1 MEMLKCCGVKCC
13 GVKCCGVKCCGNVEV
28 LWECCGSVVEVLWN
42 VLWSLCCSEVLWKCC
57 GPLLLSSAVE
67 CCWLEVLWSV
77 LGWKC
82 CRVARSGLAVE
93 RSEVSK
99 MM

>member
-1 MEMLKCCGVKCC
+1 MEMLK
-13 GVKCCGVKCCGNVEV
+13 
-28 LWECCGSVVEVLWN
+28 CCGSVVEVLWN
-42 VLWSLCCSEVLWKCC
+42 VLWSLCCSEVLWKCS

-67 CCWLEVLWSV
+67 CCWLEVLWKCCGNVEVLWSV

>member
-1 MEMLKCCGVKCC
+1 MCGVFAAQKCCR
-13 GVKCCGVKCCGNVEV
+13 VKCCGNVEV
-28 LWECCGSVVEVLWN
+28 LWSVV
-42 VLWSLCCSEVLWKCC
+42 
-57 GPLLLSSAVE
+57 
-67 CCWLEVLWSV
+67 
-77 LGWKC
+77 GWKC

>member
-1 MEMLKCCGVKCC
+1 MEMLKCCGVLLLRSA
-13 GVKCCGVKCCGNVEV
+13 V
-28 LWECCGSVVEVLWN
+28 ECCWL
-42 VLWSLCCSEVLWKCC
+42 EVLWKCC
-57 GPLLLSSAVE
+57 GNV
-67 CCWLEVLWSV
+67 EVLWSV